1 MKTAQSQ
8 PERIMARVHPTEVR
22 LARLFTILG
31 IVSVTVICGASA
43 VLILLIPDP
52 GDLLAL
58 PEGKKILLLFGA
70 IATITTAFIAWAAYY
85 LKRLPHIGLTLD
97 SDSLTCTSAF
107 KSVRIPVHEI
117 GEIRISFTGR
127 IPTTSVA
134 WRKGTLTIRA
144 TLTDPKNTG
153 SYPTIHKAPAQG
165 LQHLEHVLLQRNPG
179 IRFVR

>member
-1 MKTAQSQ
+1 M
-8 PERIMARVHPTEVR
+8 RVHPTEIR

-31 IVSVTVICGASA
+31 IVGGTVICGALA
-43 VLILLIPDP
+43 VLILLIADP

-58 PEGKKILLLFGA
+58 PEGRKALLSLGA
-70 IATITTAFIAWAAYY
+70 MGAVTAAFIACAAYY

-127 IPTTSVA
+127 IPTTSVT

-144 TLTDPKNTG
+144 TLTDPKNPG
-153 SYPTIHKAPAQG
+153 SYRTIHKAPAQG
-165 LQHLEHVLLQRNPG
+165 LRYLEHVLLQRNPG